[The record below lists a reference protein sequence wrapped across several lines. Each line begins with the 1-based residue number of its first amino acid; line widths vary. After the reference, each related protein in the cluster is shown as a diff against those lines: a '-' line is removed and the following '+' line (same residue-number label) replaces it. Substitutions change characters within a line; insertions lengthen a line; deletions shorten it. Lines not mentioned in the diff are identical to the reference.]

1 MPDILELS
9 DCGKSKK
16 EKNERVKSETPGYK
30 HVFNFAYVLTFFS
43 QVLFSFAVPF
53 VLLGG
58 GGYLL
63 EKKAGLG
70 HWIFVC
76 GIVLGA
82 LVGVYSMFRYILATV
97 DWVSVA
103 ERRNRENDKEEKR

>member
-1 MPDILELS
+1 M
-9 DCGKSKK
+9 
-16 EKNERVKSETPGYK
+16 KNKTPGYK
-30 HVFNFAYVLTFFS
+30 RVFNFAYVLTFFS
-43 QVLFSFAVPF
+43 QALFSFAVPF

-70 HWIFVC
+70 HWAFVC

-82 LVGVYSMFRYILATV
+82 LAGGYSMFRYILATV
-97 DWVSVA
+97 DWASA
-103 ERRNRENDKEEKR
+103 TERRNRENDGEEKR

>member
-1 MPDILELS
+1 MGFTSLPQE
-9 DCGKSKK
+9 G
-16 EKNERVKSETPGYK
+16 
-30 HVFNFAYVLTFFS
+30 VFCPEFFFPS
-43 QVLFSFAVPF
+43 FSFYFSFAVPF

-70 HWIFVC
+70 HWAFVC

-82 LVGVYSMFRYILATV
+82 LAGVYSMFRYILATL
-97 DWVSVA
+97 DWASA
-103 ERRNRENDKEEKR
+103 TERRNRENDGEEKR